1 MGSILKKYYILKNID
16 NANVYRK
23 IEVALTKKFKNGV
36 VKINTNN
43 DNLVVEF
50 FNEDNIEE
58 DLKIIFDTVKKYAE
72 DVEIEEKEAKIKIR
86 KTLIL
91 ENLDC
96 ANCSAKI
103 ERIAKRTFDH
113 ELIVVDFAT
122 TRFIIETVDKDL
134 IDNLQK
140 EVAEIALSVDP
151 KIVVLEKQQKQKK
164 ETQSIKIKKNEI
176 ITYSLGM
183 LIFIGGMLTR
193 FFVDKYSDFY
203 FPNYLSL
210 IIYLTAYA
218 LLGFD
223 LVYGAIRN
231 VMSGRV
237 FDEKFLM
244 ALATLTALLI
254 GSYNEAI
261 FVLIF
266 YKTGEML
273 QQYAVN
279 YSRRSIANLI
289 DIKPQTAFLYNDGDV
304 TEVDPSEAV
313 KGDIIIVR
321 HGEKI
326 PLDGV
331 VMSGSAGLDISSL
344 TGESLLKVVEVGD
357 EVFSGSINVDGLLKI
372 KVTKAFEDSM
382 FSKIIDLVENA
393 SSLKSKSENF
403 ISKFAKYYTPAVVF
417 FALLMAITLPFLTIN
432 NFNSYQDAFQSSI
445 YKALIFLV
453 VSCPCALVIS
463 IPLGF
468 FGGIGAASR
477 NGILIKGSNFLE
489 ALNNVSTIVFD
500 KTGTL
505 TKGKFKV
512 EEIVSVSEMSQDDIL
527 EYAAHLESLANHPI
541 AKSIVDFYGIHNI
554 NTTLVQFSKISS
566 SNGIKGKVKNKDVLL
581 GSYKF
586 ITDESYKVEEVITSG
601 VIIYVIID
609 NEYVGYITIK
619 DEIKEETIQVLK
631 ELRSLGIKDIRMIT
645 GDNEIIAKEVATSLD
660 ITRYHAE
667 ATPMDKVTKLNE
679 IKRTLGPNE
688 KIAFVGDGV
697 NDAPVLSSAD
707 IGIAMGGYGSDVA
720 IEVADIVLMKDDMNK
735 IPLAFE
741 IAKKTRTI
749 VIQNIVFALAVKL
762 LVLSLTPF
770 NDLIH
775 IWEAIFADVG
785 VTLLTILNSLR
796 IMKVH
801 KKVKNK

>member
-1 MGSILKKYYILKNID
+1 MGSILKKYFILKNID
-16 NANVYRK
+16 NTNTYRK
-23 IEVALTKKFKNGV
+23 IEIALAKRFKNGTA
-36 VKINTNN
+36 KINPAN
-43 DNLVVEF
+43 DNLIIEF
-50 FNEDNIEE
+50 NSEDNLEE
-58 DLKIIFDTVKKYAE
+58 DLALIFEVIKEYAT
-72 DVEIEEKEAKIKIR
+72 DVEIEEKEAKIRVR

-96 ANCSAKI
+96 ANCAAKI

-113 ELIVVDFAT
+113 EFIVVDFAT
-122 TRFIIETVDKDL
+122 SRFIIETTDKNL
-134 IDNLQK
+134 LDNLQK
-140 EVAEIALSVDP
+140 EVAEIALTVDNH
-151 KIVVLEKQQKQKK
+151 IVVLEKREKQKK
-164 ETQSIKIKKNEI
+164 QTQSIRIERKKI

-183 LIFIGGMLTR
+183 FIFIGGMLTR
-193 FFVDKYSDFY
+193 YLVGEYANY
-203 FPNYLSL
+203 VFPYYLSL
-210 IIYLTAYA
+210 IVYLSAYA

-231 VMSGRV
+231 IMSGRI

-244 ALATLTALLI
+244 TIATLTALFI

-289 DIKPQTAFLYNDGDV
+289 DIKPQSAFLYNDGDV
-304 TEVDPSEAV
+304 TEVDPNEVV

-321 HGEKI
+321 HGERI

-331 VMSGSAGLDISSL
+331 VMSGSAGLDVSSL
-344 TGESLLKVVEVGD
+344 TGESLLKTVEVGD

-382 FSKIIDLVENA
+382 CSKIINLVENA
-393 SSLKSKSENF
+393 STLKSKSENF
-403 ISKFAKYYTPAVVF
+403 ISKFARYYTPAVVI
-417 FALLMAITLPFLTIN
+417 FAVLLAVILPFLTIN
-432 NFNSYQDAFQSSI
+432 NFNGYQEAFQNSI

-489 ALNNVSTIVFD
+489 ALNNVSTVVFD

-512 EEIVSVSEMSQDDIL
+512 EKIVATASMKEDDIL

-541 AKSIVDFYGIHNI
+541 AKSIVDYYGIHNI
-554 NTTLVQFSKISS
+554 NSTLVQFAKNSS
-566 SNGIKGKVKNKDVLL
+566 SNGVRGKVKNKDVLL

-586 ITDESYKVEEVITSG
+586 IKDSNLEIEEVIVPG
-601 VIIYVIID
+601 VIIYVVVD
-609 NEYVGYITIK
+609 NLYVGHIIIK
-619 DEIKEETIQVLK
+619 DEIKEETIKALN
-631 ELRSLGIKDIRMIT
+631 ELRSLGIKDIQMIT
-645 GDNEIIAKEVATSLD
+645 GDSFEIATEVAESLS
-660 ITRYHAE
+660 ITTFHAE
-667 ATPMDKVTKLNE
+667 TSPIDKVAKLDE
-679 IKRTLGPNE
+679 IKSKLSENE

-720 IEVADIVLMKDDMNK
+720 IEVADIVLMKDDMKK
-735 IPLAFE
+735 IPLAFK
-741 IAKKTRTI
+741 IARKTRVV
-749 VIQNIVFALAVKL
+749 VIQNIIFALAIKL
-762 LVLSLTPF
+762 LVLGLTPF

-785 VTLLTILNSLR
+785 VSLLTILNSLR
-796 IMKVH
+796 IMRINK
-801 KKVKNK
+801 KKVE

>member
-1 MGSILKKYYILKNID
+1 MGSILKKYFILKNID
-16 NANVYRK
+16 NTNTYRK
-23 IEVALTKKFKNGV
+23 IEIALAKKFKNGIA
-36 VKINTNN
+36 KINPAN

-50 FNEDNIEE
+50 NTEEYLEE
-58 DLKIIFDTVKKYAE
+58 DLKLIFEVVKEYAE

-96 ANCSAKI
+96 ANCAAKI

-113 ELIVVDFAT
+113 EFIVVDFVT
-122 TRFIIETVDKDL
+122 SRFIIETTDKDL
-134 IDNLQK
+134 LDHLQE
-140 EVAEIALSVDP
+140 EVADIAISVDSN
-151 KIVVLEKQQKQKK
+151 IVVLEKQEKSKK
-164 ETQSIKIKKNEI
+164 ETQKIRIERKKV

-183 LIFIGGMLTR
+183 ILFIGGMITR
-193 FFVDKYSDFY
+193 HLIGLYTEYRVPYY
-203 FPNYLSL
+203 MSL
-210 IIYLTAYA
+210 IVYLAAYA

-231 VMSGRV
+231 IMSGRV

-244 ALATLTALLI
+244 TIATLTALFI

-266 YKTGEML
+266 YKTGELL

-279 YSRRSIANLI
+279 YSRRSIAGLI
-289 DIKPQTAFLYNDGDV
+289 DIKPQSAFLYSDGDI
-304 TEVDPSEAV
+304 TEVDPSEVV

-321 HGEKI
+321 KGDRI
-326 PLDGV
+326 PLDGIV
-331 VMSGSAGLDISSL
+331 VSGHSELDVSSL
-344 TGESLLKVVEVGD
+344 TGESLLRTVEAGD

-382 FSKIIDLVENA
+382 CTKIINLVENA
-393 SSLKSKSENF
+393 STLKSKSENF
-403 ISKFAKYYTPAVVF
+403 ISKFAKYYTPAIVF
-417 FALLMAITLPFLTIN
+417 FAVLLAVLLPFMTIN
-432 NFNSYQDAFQSSI
+432 QFNSYSEAFQSSI

-453 VSCPCALVIS
+453 ISCPCALVIS

-489 ALNNVSTIVFD
+489 ALNNVSTVVFD

-512 EEIVSVSEMSQDDIL
+512 EKIVSTSSMSEDDIL
-527 EYAAHLESLANHPI
+527 DYSAHLESLANHPI
-541 AKSIVDFYGIHNI
+541 AKSIVDYYGLHHI
-554 NTTLVQFSKISS
+554 NTTVVQFAKTSS
-566 SNGIKGKVKNKDVLL
+566 SNGVEGTVKNTQVAL

-586 ITDESYKVEEVITSG
+586 ISKFNLEIEEINLPG
-601 VIIYVIID
+601 VIIYVVID
-609 NEYVGYITIK
+609 NKYVGYIIIK
-619 DEIKEETIQVLK
+619 DEIKDETVKALN
-631 ELRSLGIKDIRMIT
+631 ELRSLGIKDIQMIT
-645 GDNEIIAKEVATSLD
+645 GDSYEIASEVSESLN
-660 ITRYHAE
+660 IEKFHAE
-667 ATPMDKVTKLNE
+667 KTPLDKVAIVDS
-679 IKRTLGPNE
+679 IKSTLSINE

-707 IGIAMGGYGSDVA
+707 IGIAMGGYGSDAA
-720 IEVADIVLMKDDMNK
+720 IEVADIVLMKDNMNK
-735 IPLAFE
+735 IPLAIR
-741 IAKKTRTI
+741 IARKTREI
-749 VIQNIVFALAVKL
+749 IIQNIILALGIKI
-762 LVLSLTPF
+762 LVLALTPF
-770 NDLIH
+770 NGLIH

-785 VTLLTILNSLR
+785 VSLLTILNSLR
-796 IMKVH
+796 IMRINK
-801 KKVKNK
+801 KKVE